1 MKRMKWIAP
10 LLVMVAICVTLSTV
24 TSCGGGAPQRNSTD
38 STEMTDTTIA
48 DNAADS
54 ATAIATGADSLQSAD
69 SLANAVVG
77 DSGSVIPADGKNK
90 NALVQESNVAES
102 DSTDIVGD
110 VIDDIDEGNFH
121 RCQGQGVVIVTLIL
135 VVLLFVTLGLP
146 LIVLLIT
153 HLIDKSRRDSAVRR
167 NGPMAEPKTPI
178 VTKLSV
184 AICFIV
190 FLLIIALALFVESF
204 SAGTCAWVLYMVYL
218 AVNFFRAIFRK
229 L

>member
-1 MKRMKWIAP
+1 MEKIKWIAP

-24 TSCGGGAPQRNSTD
+24 SSCGGGAAQHNQAD
-38 STEMTDTTIA
+38 STEMTDTTTVDSVVDSASVVVANA
-48 DNAADS
+48 DSLKSADS
-54 ATAIATGADSLQSAD
+54 AS
-69 SLANAVVG
+69 NAEVG
-77 DSGSVIPADGKNK
+77 DSGVIIPADGENK
-90 NALVQESNVAES
+90 KALVNEPSVAES
-102 DSTDIVGD
+102 DSTDIVDD

-146 LIVLLIT
+146 LIILLIT

-167 NGPMAEPKTPI
+167 NGPMAEPKSPI

-184 AICFIV
+184 AICFVV
-190 FLLIIALALFVESF
+190 FLLIIALAIFVESF
-204 SAGTCAWVLYMVYL
+204 SAATCAWVLYMAYL
-218 AVNFFRAIFRK
+218 TVNFFRAIFRK

>member
-1 MKRMKWIAP
+1 MEKIKWIAP

-38 STEMTDTTIA
+38 STEMTDTTTVDSVVDSASVVVANA
-48 DNAADS
+48 DSLKSADS
-54 ATAIATGADSLQSAD
+54 AS
-69 SLANAVVG
+69 NAEVG
-77 DSGSVIPADGKNK
+77 DSGAIIPADGENK
-90 NALVQESNVAES
+90 KALVNEPSVAES
-102 DSTDIVGD
+102 DSTDIVDD

-146 LIVLLIT
+146 LIILLIT

-167 NGPMAEPKTPI
+167 NGPMAEPKSPI

-184 AICFIV
+184 AICFVV
-190 FLLIIALALFVESF
+190 FLLIIALAIFVESF
-204 SAGTCAWVLYMVYL
+204 SAATCAWVLYMAYL
-218 AVNFFRAIFRK
+218 TVNFFRAIFRK